1 MNLNIFQKFED
12 FNSYLNLKEKHKK
25 LGESLEKEKERILNN
40 CSQVVSSRERMK
52 EELKDIDEY
61 LTSVIEH
68 FGREPED
75 SNVESEQESVESN
88 DLERWQKDTAN
99 IPRKD
104 NCAFFDKPR
113 EGINNGKR
121 FKNRKMTEIK
131 FDVMKYIAEDSERLR
146 VFLKAVR
153 EKKINRYTLDNTR
166 PVKFGSFSYYNMSSI
181 DFLSQMRKLKKIF
194 PELSLEIVW
203 QDSNNNLFKTII

>member
-1 MNLNIFQKFED
+1 MERNILKLPEKIDSFEK
-12 FNSYLNLKEKHKK
+12 LKKK
-25 LGESLEKEKERILNN
+25 YENLGEHLMKKKKEILNECN
-40 CSQVVSSRERMK
+40 EVDAYTK
-52 EELKDIDEY
+52 
-61 LTSVIEH
+61 SVRDYI
-68 FGREPED
+68 GKEPEE
-75 SNVESEQESVESN
+75 SNVKSEQESVESN

-104 NCAFFDKPR
+104 NCAFFDTPR

-153 EKKINRYTLDNTR
+153 EKKINRFALDNTR